1 MREIKFDTVA
11 PSLKSPSK
19 WDSSFIEFVNSC
31 LIKDPK
37 VRPDAEAV
45 LKINKKF
52 FALCKDKKY
61 LRDNL
66 LKDVPSVQDRVKLF
80 KIKNLFLYFN

>member
-19 WDSSFIEFVNSC
+19 WNSSFVDFVNSC

-37 VRPDAEAV
+37 LRPDAEAV

-52 FALCKDKKY
+52 FALVKDQKY

-66 LKDVPSVQDRVKLF
+66 LKEIPSVQDRV
-80 KIKNLFLYFN
+80 IK